1 MKYAKLKEE
10 WKAEE
15 WYFFEGWNFSH
26 IDGRWESEDMSWD
39 YKAILLSHL
48 KSTDKL
54 LDMGTGGGEFL
65 LSLGHSAILTTVTES
80 YLPNVELCK
89 KTLEPMGIT
98 VVAVTDEAPTGGLP
112 FDDSSFDIIINRH
125 ESYNILEVSRIL
137 KSGGYFITQQVGG
150 ENNYDLSSI
159 LIDDFKPKY
168 LNHNLENNIAL
179 LKKAGFEIIES
190 SEEFPAIRFYDIGA
204 LVYFAKII
212 EWEFPNFSVDNCF
225 DRLCKCQD
233 IVDKNGFIEGR
244 EHRFLIVAKKL

>member
-1 MKYAKLKEE
+1 MKCDKLKEE

-15 WYFFEGWNFSH
+15 SCSFKGWDFSH
-26 IDGRWESEDMSWD
+26 IDGRWESECMSWD
-39 YKAILLSHL
+39 YKEFVLSHL

-65 LSLGHSAILTTVTES
+65 LSLKHTHILTTVTES
-80 YLPNVELCK
+80 YPPNVILCK
-89 KTLEPMGIT
+89 ETLEPMGIT
-98 VVAVTDEAPTGGLP
+98 VIGITDDNYTEELP
-112 FDDSSFDIIINRH
+112 FENNSFDIIINRH
-125 ESYNILEVSRIL
+125 ESYNISEVGRIL

-159 LIDDFKPKY
+159 LIDDFKSKY
-168 LNHNLENNIAL
+168 SNHNLENNIAL
-179 LKKAGFEIIES
+179 FKEARFEIIES
-190 SEEFPAIRFYDIGA
+190 LEEFPTIRFYDIGA

-212 EWEFPNFSVDNCF
+212 EWEFPNFSVDYCF

-233 IVDKNGFIEGR
+233 IVDANGFIEGR